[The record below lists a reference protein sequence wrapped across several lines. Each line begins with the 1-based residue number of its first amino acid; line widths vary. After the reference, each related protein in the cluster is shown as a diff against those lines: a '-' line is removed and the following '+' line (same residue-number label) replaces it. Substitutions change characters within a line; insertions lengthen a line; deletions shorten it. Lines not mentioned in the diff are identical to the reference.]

1 MRLVVPIILSVAVAG
16 FHSVISASLQLH
28 ERTESPE
35 ERVYEVH
42 NTTQKLDEL
51 EFEAAHVEDEE
62 SLGVTHME
70 ANVEESEEIEVLD
83 EKETEDDEKETLTD
97 TTGENADSD
106 ESVEHSEQ
114 AEENVESVEDITAD
128 QSIEYYDS

>member
-35 ERVYEVH
+35 ER
-42 NTTQKLDEL
+42 DEL

>member
-83 EKETEDDEKETLTD
+83 EKETE
-97 TTGENADSD
+97 GENADSD

>member
-35 ERVYEVH
+35 ER
-42 NTTQKLDEL
+42 DEL

-83 EKETEDDEKETLTD
+83 EKETE
-97 TTGENADSD
+97 GENADSD